1 MLGRQ
6 RPFSPGVPAEA
17 GCLFTVAAGVH
28 VFISGQSLQ
37 CFLVGWCTNK
47 SYVIATSDLWLFIHA
62 SNPHPSTPHP
72 HSPTFFFM
80 IFFFMPFSTQLFF
93 WPVLSFLTSCI
104 ICFVLALFFPGVGD
118 MCQGDFT
125 RNCKQALCR
134 LNALGNAH
142 TIVSPMEWSSLKG
155 RGTYFTKTPHVCVTA
170 LPSGSLFL
178 LVMFSSFVCSECF
191 FLMMKC
197 CLMSSD
203 VSWHIRDK
211 LRPMPKHGSM

>member
-1 MLGRQ
+1 MLDRQ

-28 VFISGQSLQ
+28 VFISGESLH

-62 SNPHPSTPHP
+62 SNLLPSTPHP
-72 HSPTFFFM
+72 HSPTLFFY
-80 IFFFMPFSTQLFF
+80 IKKIMPFSTQLFF

-104 ICFVLALFFPGVGD
+104 ICFVLALFFPGLGD

-125 RNCKQALCR
+125 RNCKQVLCR
-134 LNALGNAH
+134 LNALGSLH

-155 RGTYFTKTPHVCVTA
+155 RGDLLYKDATCLCYSLTLRVSLLTGHVQLLRLFGMLLFDDDDEVLLNVLRCQLTY
-170 LPSGSLFL
+170 
-178 LVMFSSFVCSECF
+178 
-191 FLMMKC
+191 
-197 CLMSSD
+197 
-203 VSWHIRDK
+203 
-211 LRPMPKHGSM
+211 